1 MNLKL
6 DSVEVVN
13 NEAASRFE
21 AHIGELTATL
31 TYRRVE
37 DTIILEHTEVPPV
50 LQGRGIAG
58 KLAQTALEYARSA
71 HLHVVPRC
79 PAAAS
84 YMNRH
89 PEYKA
94 LYPPDVIKWLTGE
107 KLGVELREG

>member
-1 MNLKL
+1 MNRKL

-21 AHIGELTATL
+21 AHIAELTATL

-37 DTIILEHTEVPPV
+37 DTIILEHTEVPPA
-50 LQGRGIAG
+50 LQGQGLAG

-71 HLHVVPRC
+71 HLQVVPRC
-79 PAAAS
+79 PAVAA

-89 PEYKA
+89 PEYKS
-94 LYPPDVIKWLTGE
+94 LFPPDVIKWLTE
-107 KLGVELREG
+107 R

>member
-1 MNLKL
+1 MNRKL
-6 DSVEVVN
+6 ESVEVVN

-94 LYPPDVIKWLTGE
+94 LYPPDVIKWLRE
-107 KLGVELREG
+107 K